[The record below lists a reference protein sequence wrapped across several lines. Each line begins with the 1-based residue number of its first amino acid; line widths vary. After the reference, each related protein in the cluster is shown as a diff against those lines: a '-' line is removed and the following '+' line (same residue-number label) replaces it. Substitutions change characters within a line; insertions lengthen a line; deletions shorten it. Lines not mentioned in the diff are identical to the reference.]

1 MEEKFGGWHLWSAN
15 WQCLIFF
22 CNLMTGV
29 PAMTL
34 SQLDVQWQQTPRTA
48 VAESLSVPHS
58 QQPHWPQCPETPP
71 PLRTPTPPHH
81 KSLLSLDPSLELVKY
96 RLGSFY
102 ALHWYTDKYFCVHEL
117 EMSYEESYNI
127 FKASLLFVSI
137 NWFLSWRESAMLN
150 QIFRASIFLLLFH
163 VE

>member
-1 MEEKFGGWHLWSAN
+1 
-15 WQCLIFF
+15 
-22 CNLMTGV
+22 MTGV

-71 PLRTPTPPHH
+71 PLQTPTPPHH

-102 ALHWYTDKYFCVHEL
+102 ALHWYTDIYFCVHEL

-137 NWFLSWRESAMLN
+137 NWICPEGNQQCSIKSSELPFFFFYFMLN
-150 QIFRASIFLLLFH
+150 NNWELIHNLFH
-163 VE
+163 RCDPHT